1 MPEELKLKSLLRWKY
16 ARWQKEREQ
25 KLLGSGEDNIVDW
38 QALAASA
45 EAEVGKGSSTLR

>member
-16 ARWQKEREQ
+16 AQWQKEREQ
-25 KLLGSGEDNIVDW
+25 KLLGSGEDNTMDW

-45 EAEVGKGSSTLR
+45 EAEADNDSRK